1 MNIKQKL
8 KMILGRITF
17 FHSKSNF
24 SDDYNKGF
32 KHAIDLFSIAM
43 EMEFGKW
50 CEDQINLQEEIRKLQ
65 KELSD
70 RSSQVA
76 NQQIC
81 IKNLQRGI
89 DKVSVFKLGK
99 SQRNKLIGLMSNM
112 TGLSFLEVRKHLN
125 SSVKIQEL

>member
-8 KMILGRITF
+8 KLILGRITF

-24 SDDYNKGF
+24 TDDYNKGF

-43 EMEFGKW
+43 EMEFGTW
-50 CEDQINLQEEIRKLQ
+50 CEDQINLQYEIRNLE
-65 KELSD
+65 KELSE
-70 RSSQVA
+70 RSHLVA

-89 DKVSVFKLGK
+89 DKVPVFKLGK
-99 SQRNKLIGLMSNM
+99 TQRNKLIGLLSNM
-112 TGLSFLEVRKHLN
+112 TGLSYLEVRKHLN
-125 SSVKIQEL
+125 SNVKIQES